1 MDVSEMGLYFERSD
15 AIPPLKAGVTVAH
28 FHACGTC
35 PTDINEVKIAESP

>member
-1 MDVSEMGLYFERSD
+1 MLARWAYISKD